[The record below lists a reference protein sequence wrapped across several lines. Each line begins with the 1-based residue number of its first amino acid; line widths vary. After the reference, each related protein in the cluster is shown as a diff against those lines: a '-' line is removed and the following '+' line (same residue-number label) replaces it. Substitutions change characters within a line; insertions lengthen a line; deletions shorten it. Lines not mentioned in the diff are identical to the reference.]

1 MKLPLTLRQRLV
13 LLLMA
18 AMAPLFGLAILN
30 AQLNADA
37 AVSRA
42 TDNLKFAVSLAA
54 SNQQRMTET
63 VHQLLTAI
71 SQVPEIQQG
80 QPASCN
86 RYLGELKRRLARLHQ
101 PRCCR
106 HGWLCAL
113 PRTRGRFPGP
123 ARAFFGDRLYFREA
137 VARRNFFAG
146 EYIVGRIT
154 GKPSVTFAL
163 PVLDAQGHVSFVVYA
178 ALDLSEHGQVNRRHR
193 VASRCQAGNP

>member
-1 MKLPLTLRQRLV
+1 MKLQLLTLRQRLV

-18 AMAPLFGLAILN
+18 AMTPLFGLAILN

-80 QPASCN
+80 QPA
-86 RYLGELKRRLARLHQ
+86 
-101 PRCCR
+101 
-106 HGWLCAL
+106 
-113 PRTRGRFPGP
+113 
-123 ARAFFGDRLYFREA
+123 
-137 VARRNFFAG
+137 
-146 EYIVGRIT
+146 
-154 GKPSVTFAL
+154 
-163 PVLDAQGHVSFVVYA
+163 
-178 ALDLSEHGQVNRRHR
+178 
-193 VASRCQAGNP
+193 